1 MNGDKPVYSTEE
13 PTDELSTRSS
23 SMESLHNSDSID
35 IEDLGDME
43 TENLSTEQVDFNSEE
58 TIWQVSQPVYLAALR
73 RAEKLYYKK
82 EDFHEVMAS

>member
-43 TENLSTEQVDFNSEE
+43 TENLSTE
-58 TIWQVSQPVYLAALR
+58 
-73 RAEKLYYKK
+73 
-82 EDFHEVMAS
+82 